1 MQTKLSWQKSKN
13 IFIRRIAKLHKWLLL
28 AILIVVTPSRVLED
42 EKKEAYQHIT
52 PGEFIEVS
60 GTFRDV
66 LGDFYIST
74 QEGIHFLVLG
84 SLDAVMSATLSLED
98 QAKFKEDRRRDLD
111 RWESG
116 LQTTIRGYY
125 TALTDTGDY
134 AIHALVVGSGEKW
147 KNLSLSLLE
156 GSPSPFP
163 RGDFYILEPPEY
175 SWEWTLDE
183 MKDSSW
189 DFMLKYLTYAR
200 KLEVDTQRYLNH
212 YIESPGSQGTQLYSV
227 YVRFAKWKAFMDN
240 SPLYYSWRRSHA
252 RYRQQFMEFYK
263 GRIDPANVYLRIVK
277 NDYMIYAVEKGT
289 ERLIFAFPMSYG
301 LHPDAGNKEGEDDWR
316 TPETPDYARSYQSTP
331 MRIGRRLGYS
341 VRPGMITRNMGI
353 ESDRPEDKFWVKWG
367 MNVVI
372 HGSPNFASIGSRASH
387 GCIRMLPN
395 DAKEL
400 FELTEKGTPVVIQ

>member
-1 MQTKLSWQKSKN
+1 
-13 IFIRRIAKLHKWLLL
+13 LLFAL
-28 AILIVVTPSRVLED
+28 LVATSSARVLER
-42 EKKEAYQHIT
+42 EEAQPVEHIT

-60 GTFRDV
+60 GTFRDI
-66 LGDFYIST
+66 LGDFYVST
-74 QEGIHFLVLG
+74 SEGIHFLVLG
-84 SLDAVMSATLSLED
+84 SLDSVMSATLDLQG
-98 QAKFKEDRRRDLD
+98 QAKFKEARRRDLD
-111 RWESG
+111 RWETG
-116 LQTTIRGYY
+116 LPVTIRGYY
-125 TALTDTGDY
+125 TALTDTEDY
-134 AIHALVVGSGEKW
+134 AIHALVAGSGEKW
-147 KNLSLSLLE
+147 KHLSLALMDE
-156 GSPSPFP
+156 SPHPIAD
-163 RGDFYILEPPEY
+163 GDFYILEPPEY

-183 MKDSSW
+183 MKDPAW

-200 KLEVDTQRYLNH
+200 KLEGDTQRYLKH
-212 YIESPGSQGTQLYSV
+212 YLANPGSQGSALYSV

-240 SPLYYSWRRSHA
+240 SPLYYAWRRSHT
-252 RYRQQFMEFYK
+252 RYRQQFMESYK
-263 GRIDPANVYLRIVK
+263 GLIDPAKVYLRIVK

-316 TPETPDYARSYQSTP
+316 TPETPDYARTYQDTP

-387 GCIRMLPN
+387 GCIRMLPD
-395 DAKEL
+395 DAKQL
-400 FELTEKGTPVVIQ
+400 FELTQKGTPVVIQ